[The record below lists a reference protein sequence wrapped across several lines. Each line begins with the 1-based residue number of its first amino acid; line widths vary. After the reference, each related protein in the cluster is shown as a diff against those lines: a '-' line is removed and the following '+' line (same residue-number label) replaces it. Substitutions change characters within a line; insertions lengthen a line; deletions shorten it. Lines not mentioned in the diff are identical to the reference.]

1 MPIAQTMMIRAGR
14 PWTLRAPGGSWPV
27 FGFAAIWILGVMLPL
42 VGLVAFSLLRSKEV
56 SFIYEPTLDNY
67 IEIVTGGRL
76 EVTGHSIRLMGTVTL
91 IELLIAFP
99 FALWLAK
106 YTKSDV
112 VRIGTLALLSVP
124 FFLTPAARVIS
135 WRVVLGHSGLVN
147 YALIN
152 LGITDEPLDWL
163 IFSEFAV
170 HLGFIGPYF
179 PSMVFPIFLAMTMI
193 DDEFLEA
200 SRDLGAS
207 GARTLRHIIMPL
219 AMPGVVAGIIFT
231 FVPMLGDTVV
241 PQLVGGG
248 RVWLM
253 GAQMLDLITYLNY
266 ALAAGMATIILILM
280 GVLQFILW
288 LVIRKIGGLDQIF
301 EALKR

>member
-1 MPIAQTMMIRAGR
+1 M
-14 PWTLRAPGGSWPV
+14 

-56 SFIYEPTLDNY
+56 SFIYEPTLDNWV
-67 IEIVTGGRL
+67 EIVTGGRI
-76 EVTGHSIRLMGTVTL
+76 EVTVRSIRLMGTVTL

-106 YTKSDV
+106 YVKSNLV
-112 VRIGTLALLSVP
+112 KIGTLALLSVP

-135 WRVVLGHSGLVN
+135 WRVVLGQTGVIN
-147 YALIN
+147 YSLIN
-152 LGITDEPLDWL
+152 LGIIDEPLDWL
-163 IFSEFAV
+163 LFSEFAV

-179 PSMVFPIFLAMTMI
+179 PSMVFPIFLSMVMI
-193 DDEFLEA
+193 DDELLEA

-207 GARTLRHIIMPL
+207 DARTLRHIIIPL
-219 AMPGVVAGIIFT
+219 AIPGVVAGIIFT

-248 RVWLM
+248 RVWLL
-253 GAQMLDLITYLNY
+253 GGQMIDMIMYLNY
-266 ALAAGMATIILILM
+266 ALAAGMATLVLILM
-280 GVLQFILW
+280 GVLQLILW

>member
-1 MPIAQTMMIRAGR
+1 M
-14 PWTLRAPGGSWPV
+14 
-27 FGFAAIWILGVMLPL
+27 FGFAVIWILAVMLPL

-67 IEIVTGGRL
+67 MEIVTGGRL
-76 EVTGHSIRLMGTVTL
+76 EVTGRSIRLMGTVTL

-106 YTKSDV
+106 YVKSNLV
-112 VRIGTLALLSVP
+112 KIGTLALLSVP

-135 WRVVLGHSGLVN
+135 WRVVLGHSGLIN
-147 YALIN
+147 YSLIN
-152 LGITDEPLDWL
+152 LGIIDEPLDWL
-163 IFSEFAV
+163 LFSEFAV

-179 PSMVFPIFLAMTMI
+179 PPMVFPIFLAIVMI
-193 DDEFLEA
+193 DDELLES

-207 GARTLRHIIMPL
+207 DARTLRHIIIPL

-248 RVWLM
+248 RVWLL
-253 GAQMLDLITYLNY
+253 GAQMSDMIMYLNY
-266 ALAAGMATIILILM
+266 ALAAGMATIVLILM
-280 GVLQFILW
+280 GVLQLILW